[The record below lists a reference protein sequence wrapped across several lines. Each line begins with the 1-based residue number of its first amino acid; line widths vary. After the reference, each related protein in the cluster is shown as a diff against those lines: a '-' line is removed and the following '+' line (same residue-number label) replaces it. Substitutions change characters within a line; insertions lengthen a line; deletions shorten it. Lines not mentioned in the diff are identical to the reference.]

1 MLQVSG
7 LRVDVGG
14 VTLIEG
20 VSFTVR
26 AGEKVGLVGR
36 NGAGKTSMLKVIGG
50 ANEAARGS
58 ITYQGGLGYLPQDPR
73 LDMVPDDVTAL
84 NHVLSGRGFD
94 EALDR
99 MAKLQVAMEAD
110 PTERNIDRYTR
121 AIERFRMDGGYS
133 AESEVRR
140 LAAGIGLADDK
151 LDLPL
156 GALSGGQRRRVELAR
171 ALIHEPTLLLLDEP
185 TVGLDIE
192 SRQFLLDHVRK
203 LCAERGMAVLWA
215 THLIDEADENSKIV
229 VLHKG
234 KVLAAGAAPEV
245 VSAAGETTL
254 RGAFDKLVGSQPG
267 GKGKP
272 Q

>member
-1 MLQVSG
+1 MSSTALSVNHVSHSFG
-7 LRVDVGG
+7 ERKALDD
-14 VTLIEG
+14 
-20 VSFTVR
+20 VSFGIGAGDFTVLL
-26 AGEKVGLVGR
+26 GL
-36 NGAGKTSMLKVIGG
+36 NGAGKTTLFALVTGLYHSRG
-50 ANEAARGS
+50 GS
-58 ITYQGGLGYLPQDPR
+58 IAVYGADLKHQYLK
-73 LDMVPDDVTAL
+73 AL
-84 NHVLSGRGFD
+84 
-94 EALDR
+94 
-99 MAKLQVAMEAD
+99 AK
-110 PTERNIDRYTR
+110 
-121 AIERFRMDGGYS
+121 
-133 AESEVRR
+133 
-140 LAAGIGLADDK
+140 IGAVFQQST
-151 LDLPL
+151 LDLDLSIEQNMFYHAALHGLSKSVAAPRITAEL
-156 GALSGGQRRRVELAR
+156 QRISLNDRRKDKARNLSGGQRRRVELAR